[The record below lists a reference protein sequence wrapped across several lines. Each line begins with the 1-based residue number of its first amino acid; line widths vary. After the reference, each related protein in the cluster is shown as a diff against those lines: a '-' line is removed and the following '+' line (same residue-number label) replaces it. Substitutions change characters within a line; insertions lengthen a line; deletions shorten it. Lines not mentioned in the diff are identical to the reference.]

1 MFKRGSFVQLTST
14 HSRKARTAHVRDAV
28 VLADSFVREGVEVC
42 PIGFFSQKYGAWAQ
56 VVPTSDLVEGD
67 AAPPAESPL
76 PRSYRPEYR
85 IWMSMRRRCSDPRN
99 QGFYLYGNRARVCEA
114 WDKSFDQ
121 FFADVG
127 PRPSPKHSLD
137 RIDNNG
143 DYEPRNVR
151 WATPKEQARNTSA
164 TRFLTVEGV
173 TKPFT
178 QWAEEA
184 GITVQSL
191 EYRLKNEWAPKV
203 AVSRPPQ
210 KSVPHRDSLTT
221 KRKRGSGHHR
231 SKLTDGDV
239 LQIRASFKEGEA
251 QVLLAQRFNV
261 SPGTIA
267 YIVHN
272 RTWKHL
278 LPKE

>member
-1 MFKRGSFVQLTST
+1 
-14 HSRKARTAHVRDAV
+14 
-28 VLADSFVREGVEVC
+28 VREGVEVC

-56 VVPTSDLVEGD
+56 VVPTVDLAEVG
-67 AAPPAESPL
+67 ASTHLPTESPL

-85 IWMSMRRRCSDPRN
+85 IWMNMRRRCSDPRN
-99 QGFYLYGNRARVCEA
+99 QSFYLYGNRAQVCAA

-121 FFADVG
+121 FLADMG

-143 DYEPRNVR
+143 NYEPHNVR
-151 WATPKEQARNTSA
+151 WATPKEQARNTSS

-178 QWAEEA
+178 QWAEEV

-191 EYRLKNEWAPKV
+191 EYRLKNGWSPED

-210 KSVPHRDSLTT
+210 KSVPHRDSLIT
-221 KRKRGSGHHR
+221 KRKRGSGHHL
-231 SKLTDGDV
+231 SKLRDGDV
-239 LQIRASFKEGEA
+239 LQIRAAFKEGEA
-251 QVLLAQRFNV
+251 QVSLAQRFNIA
-261 SPGTIA
+261 PGTVA
-267 YIVHN
+267 AIVHN